1 MGFWERLEAIPSQYR
16 WVMIPSLLVVLGVAY
31 WYFLY
36 QPRAEDIARLE
47 EQIVQKRRTLDNYR
61 SVAAKYDTFKAKVAE
76 LEGNLRQALLQLPK
90 RQEIPDLIRQI
101 SDLGVRTGLQIS
113 LLRPQ
118 PEQIKE
124 FHAEVPITVKVV
136 GQYHAVGQFFDA
148 MGRLSRIVSLGSMQ
162 MTLSAKTLETQCLAT
177 TYRFLEEDDV
187 PKPAAAAGG
196 RSDRAGGRSD
206 KDDKP

>member
-16 WVMIPSLLVVLGVAY
+16 WAMIPGLLVVLVVAF

-36 QPRAEDIARLE
+36 QPRAEDIAHIE
-47 EQIVQKRRTLDNYR
+47 EQIAQKRRSLENYQ

-76 LEGNLRQALLQLPK
+76 VEGQLHAALLQLPR

-124 FHAEVPITVKVV
+124 FYAEVPIIVKVV
-136 GQYHAVGQFFDA
+136 GYYHAVGQFYDA
-148 MGRLSRIVSLGSMQ
+148 LGRLARIVSLSSVQ
-162 MTLSAKTLETQCLAT
+162 MTLSAKTMETQCLAT
-177 TYRFLEEDDV
+177 TYRFLEEDEV
-187 PKPAAAAGG
+187 PKPAAAARGAK
-196 RSDRAGGRSD
+196 AGDGSSA
-206 KDDKP
+206 DDKP